1 MTNRLTP
8 VRHPAVA
15 YAAPFAVLVALLA
28 AGPHLSLGRWEYP
41 VKLLVAG
48 AALWFFSRGVIDLRA
63 RSVFGSIGMG
73 IGVFAVWVAPQ
84 ALWPDY
90 RSHWLFQNAI
100 TGSVASTLSE
110 TGRSDPVV
118 LVFRIAQAAILVPVI
133 EELFWRGWLMRWLIR
148 SDFETVTLGTYT
160 TRSFWITALLFAC
173 EHGPYWDVGLLAGIA
188 YNSWLVR
195 TRTLGDCMLAHAV
208 TNAALS
214 AFVLITGNWEYWL

>member
-1 MTNRLTP
+1 MTNQLTP
-8 VRHPAVA
+8 VRHPATA
-15 YAAPFAVLVALLA
+15 YVAPFAVLVALLA
-28 AGPHLSLGRWEYP
+28 AGPYLSLGRWEYP

-48 AALWFFSRGVIDLRA
+48 SALWFFSRGVIDLRA
-63 RSVFGSIGMG
+63 RSVLGSIGMG
-73 IGVFAVWVAPQ
+73 LAVLAVWVAPE

-195 TRTLGDCMLAHAV
+195 TRRLGDCMLAHAV

-214 AFVLITGNWEYWL
+214 AFVLVTGKWEYWL